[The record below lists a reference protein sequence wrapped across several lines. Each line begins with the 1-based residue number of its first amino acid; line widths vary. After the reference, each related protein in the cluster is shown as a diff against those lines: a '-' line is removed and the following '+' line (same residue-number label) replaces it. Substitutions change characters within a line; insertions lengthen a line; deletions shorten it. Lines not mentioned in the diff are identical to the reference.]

1 MCLVASR
8 GCAFPSKVMA
18 HPTPNMHLSTHSH
31 SYVLGGGPAPPC
43 LSNAALCDSRRTNRV
58 RLGLVEEVDYV
69 AVAPVVFYIFSLLY
83 GLDDDDDSGSASE
96 ETPVIAR
103 FHTNVYGAECPPSV
117 VKDVSRKAKQQA
129 HVEVDRLMRRQH
141 QFLLR
146 STSGSG
152 MPRVPAGAAAA
163 ATLAPSLVSSCCSSS
178 ASLCPAAAAGAKQD
192 ESLVEAAQR
201 KTPPLRFSLSM
212 KHDDKE
218 AEEEEEEED
227 GAEAR
232 RTPLCLQRVYG
243 CCLLCIPASFYD
255 YLGEKLGRPALGQQ
269 QPKAKQGEEESGA
282 GMDRDDDIHSI
293 ISSSFSLRSL
303 MEEDEEEGDDHEL
316 LLLWRNRQQQRQQ
329 QKSR

>member
-1 MCLVASR
+1 MC
-8 GCAFPSKVMA
+8 
-18 HPTPNMHLSTHSH
+18 
-31 SYVLGGGPAPPC
+31 SYVLGGAPAPPS

-58 RLGLVEEVDYV
+58 RLGLVEDVDYV
-69 AVAPVVFYIFSLLY
+69 AVAPVVFYIFGLLY
-83 GLDDDDDSGSASE
+83 GLDDDDNDDGGSSAGE

-146 STSGSG
+146 STCGSG
-152 MPRVPAGAAAA
+152 MPGVPAGAAAA
-163 ATLAPSLVSSCCSSS
+163 AATLTPSLVSSCCSSS
-178 ASLCPAAAAGAKQD
+178 ASLCPAAAAGD
-192 ESLVEAAQR
+192 GSGVEAAER
-201 KTPPLRFSLSM
+201 NTPPLRFSLSM
-212 KHDDKE
+212 KQNNDKE
-218 AEEEEEEED
+218 AEEEEEKE
-227 GAEAR
+227 GAGP
-232 RTPLCLQRVYG
+232 RTPWCLRRVYG
-243 CCLLCIPASFYD
+243 CCLLCIPSSFFD
-255 YLGEKLGRPALGQQ
+255 YLGEKRPGLAQQ
-269 QPKAKQGEEESGA
+269 QPKAQEAEESGA
-282 GMDRDDDIHSI
+282 GMDRDDDDIHSI